1 MKTQEDKLR
10 QKYPSVNVTDDR
22 EARSKLKNTL
32 PISAVINGL
41 AYSYTIRKVLGQGA
55 FGITYLATVKMKG
68 ALGSLDTEITVAIKE
83 FFMKGLNGREDSAVT
98 ASSKDGTF
106 AYYKRK
112 FLHEAENLSRLK
124 HPNIIKVVESF
135 EENNTAYYAM
145 EYVDGG
151 SLDDMIVQNNG
162 LMEADCLK
170 YAIQIATALEYMHSQ
185 KMLHLDLKPN
195 NIMLHKNGEII
206 LIDFGLAKQFDE
218 NGKPETSTTIGH
230 GTPGY
235 APLEQSSYKGDA
247 NGEFPATMDIYAF
260 GATMYKML
268 TGHRAPDASTILNEG
283 FPYSELWNKGVHE
296 TMVEIVAKCMEPLRR
311 NRYASAT
318 AVIEVLNTLE
328 IGENH
333 SAREKLPQGYY
344 KKKQGEREYG
354 TFYIEEVPVT
364 SSIDFPETID
374 IKLWDNSKQGK
385 SYQVIMTDG
394 HFADGYYSRVRVWD
408 KGELVDEHEFQAGIP
423 EDVKEFIIS
432 HGFLSTEHW
441 ENECETSPFGEDF
454 GTDASIT
461 MVSADGKRFERRVRW
476 AHAAYH
482 NLLLD
487 ELNDLLTTTSLAKQ
501 ANFRGIEKFTVPSDT
516 VEIIVTYHPSIIGG
530 PRRNYED
537 LSFYYTINELSIC
550 RDEYISKQKFMALLK
565 EIEDLGIEI
574 GIEIGDTHDYSED
587 PGELIIRFKSRDNQ
601 TKRLS
606 LKAFNTDM
614 IAGNIYNANI
624 IELSAALQE
633 IIFKYFSKEQDST
646 PYSIPNETGEILIEY
661 SPWGIVGMTKS
672 YKFGIGRVS
681 SFTMPSDYYYVYN
694 SEEFGDLVQGLNE
707 LKLNSQEIQIAE
719 PPTGET
725 FAKLTITCKDID
737 GVEIMKIYAEDD
749 YDKCVGNIAITTEN
763 LKNELIKISPSFKK
777 MIDGY
782 ENNESESQST
792 FSKMKNWWSKKT
804 KK

>member
-1 MKTQEDKLR
+1 METPKDKLR
-10 QKYPSVNVTDDR
+10 HEGPSVNVTDGR
-22 EARSKLKNTL
+22 EARSKFKNTL
-32 PISAVINGL
+32 PIGAVINGL

-145 EYVDGG
+145 EYIDGG

-170 YAIQIATALEYMHSQ
+170 YAIQIATALEYMHSK

-260 GATMYKML
+260 GATMYKMIM
-268 TGHRAPDASTILNEG
+268 GHRAPDASTILNDG
-283 FPYSELWNKGVHE
+283 FPFSELRNSGVRDGL
-296 TMVEIVAKCMEPLRR
+296 VEVVAKCMDPLRK
-311 NRYASAT
+311 NRYPSAE
-318 AVIEVLNTLE
+318 AVISVLKTIE
-328 IGENH
+328 IGDHH
-333 SAREKLPQGYY
+333 SELEKSPQGSY
-344 KKKQGEREYG
+344 KKKHGEREYG

-364 SSIDFPETID
+364 TSIDFPKDID
-374 IKLWDNSKQGK
+374 IQLWDNSKQGK
-385 SYQVIMTDG
+385 SYRVLMTDG
-394 HFADGYYSRVRVWD
+394 SFGDGYYSLVRVWD
-408 KGELVDEHEFQAGIP
+408 KGELIDEHEFQAGIP

-461 MVSADGKRFERRVRW
+461 MVSAEGKRFERRVPF
-476 AHAAYH
+476 AHPAYH

-487 ELNDLLTTTSLAKQ
+487 ELYELLTTTSLAKE

-530 PRRNYED
+530 RRGNYED

-550 RDEYISKQKFMALLK
+550 RDEYLSKQKFMALLK

-574 GIEIGDTHDYSED
+574 GIEIGETHDYSED

-624 IELSAALQE
+624 IELSEAIQQIILKYLPKQQE
-633 IIFKYFSKEQDST
+633 
-646 PYSIPNETGEILIEY
+646 
-661 SPWGIVGMTKS
+661 
-672 YKFGIGRVS
+672 
-681 SFTMPSDYYYVYN
+681 TM
-694 SEEFGDLVQGLNE
+694 
-707 LKLNSQEIQIAE
+707 I
-719 PPTGET
+719 
-725 FAKLTITCKDID
+725 
-737 GVEIMKIYAEDD
+737 
-749 YDKCVGNIAITTEN
+749 
-763 LKNELIKISPSFKK
+763 
-777 MIDGY
+777 
-782 ENNESESQST
+782 
-792 FSKMKNWWSKKT
+792 SKMSKWWQKKSKK
-804 KK
+804 